1 MGLSTGKSP
10 QCLFSRLSPGVV
22 GQITACIYITL
33 YYSRWVIFIEV
44 PLFTGQIIDLVD
56 DATYTAFQK
65 ELLLNPKKGDVIP
78 QSGGLRKVRMRLP
91 GRGKSGG
98 ARVIYLHL
106 EERMIIVL
114 FYVYTKAKS
123 ENLSAEQL
131 KRLRMAVAV
140 IKQEFK
146 L

>member
-1 MGLSTGKSP
+1 MPS
-10 QCLFSRLSPGVV
+10 
-22 GQITACIYITL
+22 
-33 YYSRWVIFIEV
+33 
-44 PLFTGQIIDLVD
+44 FTGQITGLVD
-56 DATYTAFQK
+56 DVYYAEFQK
-65 ELLLNPKKGDVIP
+65 ELLQNPKKGDVMP

-106 EERMIIVL
+106 EQRAVVVF

-123 ENLSAEQL
+123 ENLSGEQL
-131 KRLRMAVAV
+131 KRLRAAVAI

-146 L
+146 A

>member
-1 MGLSTGKSP
+1 M
-10 QCLFSRLSPGVV
+10 
-22 GQITACIYITL
+22 
-33 YYSRWVIFIEV
+33 IFIEV